1 MSIQSEVKSTFE
13 EAFSSGDSAI
23 LVETVGLAKQVFS
36 KILRLTGGC
45 MFEICKVHHKE
56 VHESSV

>member
-1 MSIQSEVKSTFE
+1 MSIQSEVKGPLE
-13 EAFSSGDSAI
+13 EACSSGDSAI

-36 KILRLTGGC
+36 KILRSTGDC